1 MIPSP
6 TEFSYR
12 SFVFKKVMDDNP
24 LLKIE
29 TIVVLLVLF
38 GSYLLHVVET
48 MDAACVWP
56 PSTANVPITSSS
68 AICDEL
74 SVVDAF
80 WLLCTT
86 IVPIGFG
93 DIVPKTHAGRILIIV
108 TAIVSVSL
116 NAMFFSTIMR
126 KFSFSSMEA
135 RVHAFLYRMEL
146 YGKKDMSAVLAVQ
159 ATFRF
164 HKSYKRSLIWHQQQS
179 SNVLYRPLSAVR
191 LSSRLVM
198 QLCRLADSCLMCLML
213 DSACQTKSRKSST
226 SRASRLASRVS

>member
-1 MIPSP
+1 MRVPFAA
-6 TEFSYR
+6 EFSYR
-12 SFVFKKVMDDNP
+12 SFVFKKVMEDNP
-24 LLKIE
+24 LFKIK

-38 GSYLLHVVET
+38 GSYVLHVVET
-48 MDAACVWP
+48 MDAACGWP
-56 PSTANVPITSSS
+56 PSTVNKPVTSSS
-68 AICDEL
+68 AVCDEL

-93 DIVPKTHAGRILIIV
+93 DIVPRTHAGRILVVISAV
-108 TAIVSVSL
+108 VSVGL

-126 KFSFSSMEA
+126 KLGFSSMEA

-191 LSSRLVM
+191 FSSRLVM
-198 QLCRLADSCLMCLML
+198 VLYRLADSCLML
-213 DSACQTKSRKSST
+213 DSACQTKSRRSST
-226 SRASRLASRVS
+226 SRASRRASRES